1 MTNPFTAVTPY
12 DPEAAKAD
20 RLFIPIR
27 RCRGILMIV
36 RPLKYQSEGFI
47 TEHAPNGTDAVFA
60 DFAILDALAA
70 AENEEGDKLPGFPAG
85 QQFRDNSVLQRFLIG
100 TFKRHIGDTLIG
112 TIYFGPKTKGKPP
125 IMWQD
130 LATDPGCVARGQQF
144 LATHPEFLVPV
155 EAQIVQSTPEPEPA
169 GPVAY
174 VQPQQEVVSGAP
186 RAASTL
192 DAMRTMAQQGG
203 GSYDQPPF

>member
-20 RLFIPIR
+20 RLYIPIR

-36 RPLKYQSEGFI
+36 RPLKYQSEGFV
-47 TEHAPNGTDAVFA
+47 TEHAPDGTDAVFA
-60 DFAILDALAA
+60 DFAILDPLAA
-70 AENEEGDKLPGFPAG
+70 AKNEENDDLPGFPAG
-85 QQFRDNSVLQRFLIG
+85 QQFRDNSVLQRYLIG
-100 TFKRHIGDTLIG
+100 TFKRHIGATLIG

-130 LATDPGCVARGQQF
+130 LATDAACVARGQQF

-155 EAQIVQSTPEPEPA
+155 EAHITAATADPEPA

-174 VQPQQEVVSGAP
+174 TQPATVAAGAP

-192 DAMRTMAQQGG
+192 DTMRTMAAQGG
-203 GSYDQPPF
+203 NGFDGTPPF